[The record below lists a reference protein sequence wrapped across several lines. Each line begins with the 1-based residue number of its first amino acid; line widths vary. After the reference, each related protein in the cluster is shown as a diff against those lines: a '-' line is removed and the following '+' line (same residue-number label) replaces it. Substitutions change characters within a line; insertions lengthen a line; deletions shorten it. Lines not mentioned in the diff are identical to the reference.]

1 MTRNEQKE
9 ERRKQIL
16 FKALEL
22 FVTKGFT
29 ETKITDIAQALDIST
44 GLLFHYYESKEQ
56 LYLALVQMGLEGTK
70 VTDTI
75 PYKTPL
81 EYFGNFVTALFSA
94 TQTQPWIYQMFVLM
108 NNARRPGIP
117 EQIRAVALSVNQ
129 IERSVKVIKQGQK
142 DGTIRKGDPLL
153 ISTAFWSSLQ
163 GIMEEHAANPEAK
176 LPEPDWLLDILRA

>member
-1 MTRNEQKE
+1 MTRNKQKE

-22 FVTKGFT
+22 FVTKGFS
-29 ETKITDIAQALDIST
+29 ETKITDIAQALNIST

-56 LYLALVQMGLEGTK
+56 LCLALVQMGLEGTH

-75 PYKTPL
+75 PYKAPL
-81 EYFGNFVTALFSA
+81 EYFGNFVAALFSA
-94 TQTQPWIYQMFVLM
+94 TKTQPWIYQMFVLM

-117 EQIRAVALSVNQ
+117 EQIRSVALSVNQ

-142 DGTIRKGDPLL
+142 EGSIKKGDPLML
-153 ISTAFWSSLQ
+153 STAFWSSLQ
-163 GIMEEHAANPEAK
+163 GVMETHAANPEAD
-176 LPEPDWLLDILRA
+176 LPDPDWLLDILRA